1 MWFRIVLRRAAAVR
15 EKAAVVCEKS
25 FTAGAYNTRKGYK
38 SLKRNIQ
45 IFKKQVAYCAAAVII
60 NMNKT
65 ERRR

>member
-1 MWFRIVLRRAAAVR
+1 MWFWVMPRRAAAVR
-15 EKAAVVCEKS
+15 KKGTVVCEKS